1 MTSNHLGAGEIAV
14 IQKKSLRVLS
24 GAQTL
29 SGLGVTGTFAAGS
42 LLVVQIT
49 GSEALAGFVQTS
61 TVVGAALLALPLAK
75 WTALGGR
82 RRSLST
88 GYLVGALGATFALIG
103 GINNLFF
110 MILLGAAM
118 IGGASAAGYQARFGA
133 IDLATDENRARDLSL
148 VVWASTVGSVLGPN
162 LMEPAGAVAETL
174 GFPRLVGP
182 YLVAVITLTLAATL
196 ILIFLKPD
204 PYLLARTEADIDV
217 TQKAVKTR
225 AAFKIV
231 RTEPKALLGLTSV
244 VIGHIAMVTIMVM
257 TPVHMGHVD
266 VELRLIG
273 LVISVHV
280 LGMYAFSPL
289 IGKLTDQIGREKT
302 IILGA
307 LILLLAA
314 LISGLAYADAVFQL
328 GVGLFLLGLGWSMTM
343 IAGSTLLAESVPL
356 EGKAAS
362 QGLSDLLMNSG
373 GAVGGAIAG
382 LIIAFLS
389 YGWLCALVTL
399 PVTYLLIK
407 AVGRVRLLNA

>member
-1 MTSNHLGAGEIAV
+1 MSSNHLGQTEIAV
-14 IQKKSLRVLS
+14 IQKKSLRILS

-42 LLVVQIT
+42 LLVVEIT
-49 GSEALAGFVQTS
+49 DSDALAGLVQTA

-82 RRSLST
+82 RRALST
-88 GYLVGALGATFALIG
+88 GYLVGALGATCALIG

-133 IDLATDENRARDLSL
+133 IDLATDENRARDLSF

-162 LMEPAGAVAETL
+162 LMEPAGVLAESL

-182 YLVAVITLTLAATL
+182 YLIAVVTLILAATL

-204 PYLLARTEADIDV
+204 PYLLARTEANID
-217 TQKAVKTR
+217 TDQKAVKTR
-225 AAFKIV
+225 VAFKIV
-231 RTEPKALLGLTSV
+231 RSEPKALLGLTSV

-266 VELRLIG
+266 VALRLIG

-280 LGMYAFSPL
+280 LGMFAFSPL

-314 LISGLAYADAVFQL
+314 LVSGLAYADAVFQL

-362 QGLSDLLMNSG
+362 QGLSDLLMNGG
-373 GAVGGAIAG
+373 GALGGAIAG
-382 LIIAFLS
+382 LIIAFSS

-399 PVTYLLIK
+399 PVAFLLFK
-407 AVGRVRLLNA
+407 AVGRARLLNA

>member
-1 MTSNHLGAGEIAV
+1 MSSNHLGAGEIAV

-82 RRSLST
+82 RRALST

-162 LMEPAGAVAETL
+162 LMEPAGAVAEKL

-257 TPVHMGHVD
+257 TPVHMGHVE

-280 LGMYAFSPL
+280 LGMFAFSPL

-373 GAVGGAIAG
+373 GALGGAIAG

>member
-1 MTSNHLGAGEIAV
+1 MNSNHLGQEEIAV

-29 SGLGVTGTFAAGS
+29 SGLGVSGTFAAGS

-49 GSEALAGFVQTS
+49 GSDALAGLVQTA

-82 RRSLST
+82 RRALST
-88 GYLVGALGATFALIG
+88 GYFVGGLGATFALIG
-103 GINNLFF
+103 GVNNLFF
-110 MILLGAAM
+110 MILIGASM

-162 LMEPAGAVAETL
+162 LMEPAGSLAQSL

-182 YLVAVITLTLAATL
+182 YIVSIFTLTLAATL

-217 TQKAVKTR
+217 THKAVKTR
-225 AAFKIV
+225 TAFKIV
-231 RTEPKALLGLTSV
+231 RSEPKALLGLTSV

-266 VELRLIG
+266 VALRLIG

-302 IILGA
+302 IIIGA

-314 LISGLAYADAVFQL
+314 LVSGLAYADAVFQL
-328 GVGLFLLGLGWSMTM
+328 GIGLFLLGLGWSMTM

-362 QGLSDLLMNSG
+362 QGLSDLLMNGGGALG
-373 GAVGGAIAG
+373 GAVAG

-389 YGWLCALVTL
+389 YGWLCAIVTL
-399 PVTYLLIK
+399 PVAFLLFK
-407 AVGRVRLLNA
+407 AVGQVRLLNA

>member
-1 MTSNHLGAGEIAV
+1 MSSNHLGQEEIAV
-14 IQKKSLRVLS
+14 IQKKSLRILS

-29 SGLGVTGTFAAGS
+29 SGLGVSGTFAAGS

-49 GSEALAGFVQTS
+49 GSDALAGLVQTA

-82 RRSLST
+82 RRALST
-88 GYLVGALGATFALIG
+88 GYFVGGLGATFALIG
-103 GINNLFF
+103 GVNNLFF
-110 MILLGAAM
+110 MILIGASM

-162 LMEPAGAVAETL
+162 LMEPAGALAQSL

-182 YLVAVITLTLAATL
+182 YIVSIFTLTLAATL

-231 RTEPKALLGLTSV
+231 RSEPKALLGLTSV

-266 VELRLIG
+266 VALRLIG

-314 LISGLAYADAVFQL
+314 LVSGLAYADAVFQL

-362 QGLSDLLMNSG
+362 QGLSDLLMNGGGALG
-373 GAVGGAIAG
+373 GAVAG

-389 YGWLCALVTL
+389 YGWLCAIVTL
-399 PVTYLLIK
+399 PVAFLLFK
-407 AVGRVRLLNA
+407 AASGVRLLNA

>member
-1 MTSNHLGAGEIAV
+1 
-14 IQKKSLRVLS
+14 
-24 GAQTL
+24 
-29 SGLGVTGTFAAGS
+29 
-42 LLVVQIT
+42 
-49 GSEALAGFVQTS
+49 
-61 TVVGAALLALPLAK
+61 LPLAK

-82 RRSLST
+82 RRALST
-88 GYLVGALGATFALIG
+88 GYLVGASGATFALIG
-103 GINNLFF
+103 GAKNLFF

-133 IDLATDENRARDLSL
+133 IDLATDENRARDLSY

-162 LMEPAGAVAETL
+162 LMEPAGVLAESL

-182 YLVAVITLTLAATL
+182 YLIAVVTLILAATL

-204 PYLLARTEADIDV
+204 PYLLARREAEIDISN
-217 TQKAVKTR
+217 KAVKTR

-231 RTEPKALLGLTSV
+231 RSEPKALLGLTSV

-280 LGMYAFSPL
+280 LGMFAFSPL

-362 QGLSDLLMNSG
+362 QGLSDLLMNGG
-373 GAVGGAIAG
+373 GALGGAIAG

-399 PVTYLLIK
+399 PVAFLLFK
-407 AVGRVRLLNA
+407 AVGQVRLLNA

>member
-1 MTSNHLGAGEIAV
+1 MSSNHLGEDEIAV
-14 IQKKSLRVLS
+14 IQKKSLRILS

-49 GSEALAGFVQTS
+49 DSEALAGLVQTA

-82 RRSLST
+82 RRALST

-103 GINNLFF
+103 GVNNLFF

-133 IDLATDENRARDLSL
+133 IDLATDENRARDLSF

-162 LMEPAGAVAETL
+162 LMEPAGVLAESL

-182 YLVAVITLTLAATL
+182 YLIAVVTLIFAATL

-204 PYLLARTEADIDV
+204 PYLLARTEADVDV
-217 TQKAVKTR
+217 TQKSVKTR

-231 RTEPKALLGLTSV
+231 RSEPKALLGLTSV

-280 LGMYAFSPL
+280 LGMFAFSPL
-289 IGKLTDQIGREKT
+289 VGKLTDQIGREKT
-302 IILGA
+302 IIIGA

-314 LISGLAYADAVFQL
+314 LVSGLAYADAVFQL

-362 QGLSDLLMNSG
+362 QGLSDLLMNGG
-373 GAVGGAIAG
+373 GAIGGAIAG

-399 PVTYLLIK
+399 PVAFLLFK
-407 AVGRVRLLNA
+407 AVGRLRLLNA

>member
-1 MTSNHLGAGEIAV
+1 MSSNHLGQTEIAV
-14 IQKKSLRVLS
+14 IQKKSLRILS

-42 LLVVQIT
+42 LLVVEIT
-49 GSEALAGFVQTS
+49 GSDALAGLVQTA

-82 RRSLST
+82 RRALST
-88 GYLVGALGATFALIG
+88 GYLVGALGATCALIG
-103 GINNLFF
+103 GVNNLFF

-133 IDLATDENRARDLSL
+133 IDLATDENRARDLSF

-162 LMEPAGAVAETL
+162 LMEPAGVLAESL

-182 YLVAVITLTLAATL
+182 YLIAVLTLILAATL

-204 PYLLARTEADIDV
+204 PYLLARTEANID
-217 TQKAVKTR
+217 TDQKAVKTR
-225 AAFKIV
+225 VAFKIV
-231 RTEPKALLGLTSV
+231 RSEPKALLGLTSV

-266 VELRLIG
+266 VALRLIG

-280 LGMYAFSPL
+280 LGMFAFSPL

-314 LISGLAYADAVFQL
+314 LVSGLAYADAVFQL

-362 QGLSDLLMNSG
+362 QGLSDLLMNGG
-373 GAVGGAIAG
+373 GALGGAIAG
-382 LIIAFLS
+382 LIIAFSS

-399 PVTYLLIK
+399 PVAFLLFK
-407 AVGRVRLLNA
+407 AVGQARLLNA

>member
-1 MTSNHLGAGEIAV
+1 MSANHLGHEEIAV
-14 IQKKSLRVLS
+14 IQKKSLRILS

-49 GSEALAGFVQTS
+49 GSDALAGLVQTA

-82 RRSLST
+82 RRALST
-88 GYLVGALGATFALIG
+88 GYLVGALGATCALIG

-133 IDLATDENRARDLSL
+133 IDLATDENRARDLSF

-162 LMEPAGAVAETL
+162 LMEPAGVLAESL

-182 YLVAVITLTLAATL
+182 YLIAVITLIFAATL

-231 RTEPKALLGLTSV
+231 RSEPKALLGLTSV

-266 VELRLIG
+266 VALRLIG

-314 LISGLAYADAVFQL
+314 LVSGLAYADAVFQL
-328 GVGLFLLGLGWSMTM
+328 GIGLFLLGLGWSMTM

-362 QGLSDLLMNSG
+362 QGLSDLLMNGG
-373 GAVGGAIAG
+373 GAVGGAAAG

-399 PVTYLLIK
+399 PVAYLLFK
-407 AVGRVRLLNA
+407 AVKQLRLLNA

>member
-82 RRSLST
+82 RRALST

-280 LGMYAFSPL
+280 LGMFAFSPL
-289 IGKLTDQIGREKT
+289 VGKLTDQIGREKT
-302 IILGA
+302 IIIGA

-314 LISGLAYADAVFQL
+314 LVSGLAYADAVFQL

-362 QGLSDLLMNSG
+362 QGLSDLLMNGG
-373 GAVGGAIAG
+373 GAIGGAIAG

-399 PVTYLLIK
+399 PVAFLLFK

>member
-1 MTSNHLGAGEIAV
+1 MSSNHLGQEEIAV
-14 IQKKSLRVLS
+14 IQKKSLRILS

-29 SGLGVTGTFAAGS
+29 SGLGVSGTFAAGS

-49 GSEALAGFVQTS
+49 GSDALAGLVQTA

-75 WTALGGR
+75 WTTLGGR
-82 RRSLST
+82 RRALST
-88 GYLVGALGATFALIG
+88 GYFVGGLGATFALIG
-103 GINNLFF
+103 GVNNLFF
-110 MILLGAAM
+110 MILIGASM

-162 LMEPAGAVAETL
+162 LMEPAGALAQSL

-182 YLVAVITLTLAATL
+182 YIVSIFTLTLAATL

-204 PYLLARTEADIDV
+204 PYLLARTEADVDV

-231 RTEPKALLGLTSV
+231 RSEPKALLGLTSV
-244 VIGHIAMVTIMVM
+244 VIGHVAMVTIMVM

-266 VELRLIG
+266 VALRLIG

-289 IGKLTDQIGREKT
+289 IGKLTDRIGREKT
-302 IILGA
+302 IIIGA

-314 LISGLAYADAVFQL
+314 LVSGLAYADAVFQL
-328 GVGLFLLGLGWSMTM
+328 GIGLFLLGLGWSMTM

-362 QGLSDLLMNSG
+362 QGLSDLLMNGG
-373 GAVGGAIAG
+373 GALGGAIAG

-389 YGWLCALVTL
+389 YGWLCALVTV

-407 AVGRVRLLNA
+407 AVGQARLLNA

>member
-1 MTSNHLGAGEIAV
+1 MNSNHLSQGEIAV
-14 IQKKSLRVLS
+14 IQKKSLRILS

-49 GSEALAGFVQTS
+49 DSEALAGLVQTA

-82 RRSLST
+82 RRALST

-231 RTEPKALLGLTSV
+231 RSEPKALLGLTSV

-280 LGMYAFSPL
+280 LGMFAFSPL
-289 IGKLTDQIGREKT
+289 VGKLTDQIGREKT
-302 IILGA
+302 IIIGA

-314 LISGLAYADAVFQL
+314 LVSGLAYADAVFQL

-362 QGLSDLLMNSG
+362 QGLSDLLMNGG
-373 GAVGGAIAG
+373 GAIGGAIAG

-399 PVTYLLIK
+399 PVAFLLFK
-407 AVGRVRLLNA
+407 AVGRLRLLNA

>member
-1 MTSNHLGAGEIAV
+1 
-14 IQKKSLRVLS
+14 
-24 GAQTL
+24 
-29 SGLGVTGTFAAGS
+29 
-42 LLVVQIT
+42 
-49 GSEALAGFVQTS
+49 
-61 TVVGAALLALPLAK
+61 
-75 WTALGGR
+75 
-82 RRSLST
+82 
-88 GYLVGALGATFALIG
+88 
-103 GINNLFF
+103 
-110 MILLGAAM
+110 M

-162 LMEPAGAVAETL
+162 LMEPAGAVAEKL

-280 LGMYAFSPL
+280 LGMFAFSPL

>member
-1 MTSNHLGAGEIAV
+1 MSSNHLGQTEIAV
-14 IQKKSLRVLS
+14 IQKKSLRILS

-49 GSEALAGFVQTS
+49 GSDALAGLVQTA

-82 RRSLST
+82 RRALST
-88 GYLVGALGATFALIG
+88 GYLVGSLGATCALIG
-103 GINNLFF
+103 GVNNLFF

-133 IDLATDENRARDLSL
+133 IDLATDENRARDLSF

-162 LMEPAGAVAETL
+162 LMEPAGVLAESL

-182 YLVAVITLTLAATL
+182 YLIAVVTLILAATL

-204 PYLLARTEADIDV
+204 PYLLARTEANID
-217 TQKAVKTR
+217 TDQKAVKTR
-225 AAFKIV
+225 VAFKIV
-231 RTEPKALLGLTSV
+231 RSEPKALLGLTSV

-266 VELRLIG
+266 VALRLIG

-314 LISGLAYADAVFQL
+314 LVSGLAYADAVFQL

-362 QGLSDLLMNSG
+362 QGLSDLLMNGG
-373 GAVGGAIAG
+373 GALGGAIAG
-382 LIIAFLS
+382 LIIAFSS

-399 PVTYLLIK
+399 PVAFLLFK
-407 AVGRVRLLNA
+407 AVGRARLLNA

>member
-1 MTSNHLGAGEIAV
+1 MSSNHLGQEEIAV
-14 IQKKSLRVLS
+14 IQKKSLRILS

-29 SGLGVTGTFAAGS
+29 SGLGVSGTFAAGS

-49 GSEALAGFVQTS
+49 GSDALAGLVQTA

-82 RRSLST
+82 RRALST
-88 GYLVGALGATFALIG
+88 GYFVGGLGATFALIG
-103 GINNLFF
+103 GVNNLFF
-110 MILLGAAM
+110 MILIGASM

-162 LMEPAGAVAETL
+162 LMEPAGALAQSL

-182 YLVAVITLTLAATL
+182 YIVSIFTLTLAATL

-231 RTEPKALLGLTSV
+231 RSEPKALLGLTSV

-266 VELRLIG
+266 VALRLIG

-289 IGKLTDQIGREKT
+289 IGKLTDRIGREKT

-373 GAVGGAIAG
+373 GALGGAIAG

-407 AVGRVRLLNA
+407 AVGQVRLLNA

>member
-82 RRSLST
+82 RRALST

-110 MILLGAAM
+110 MILRGAAM

-162 LMEPAGAVAETL
+162 LMEPAGAVAEKL

-231 RTEPKALLGLTSV
+231 RTEPRALLGLTSV

-280 LGMYAFSPL
+280 LGMFAFSPL

-373 GAVGGAIAG
+373 GALGGAIAG

-399 PVTYLLIK
+399 PVAFLLFK
-407 AVGRVRLLNA
+407 AVGRLRLLNA

>member
-1 MTSNHLGAGEIAV
+1 MSSNHLGAGEIAV

-61 TVVGAALLALPLAK
+61 TVVGAALLELPLAK

-82 RRSLST
+82 RRALST

-280 LGMYAFSPL
+280 LGMFAFSPL

>member
-1 MTSNHLGAGEIAV
+1 MSNTHLSQAEIAV
-14 IQKKSLRVLS
+14 IQKKSLRIFS

-29 SGLGVTGTFAAGS
+29 SGLGTTGSFAAGS

-49 GSEALAGFVQTS
+49 NSDALAGLVQTS
-61 TVVGAALLALPLAK
+61 TVVGAAFLALPLAK

-82 RRSLST
+82 RRALST
-88 GYLVGALGATFALIG
+88 GYFLGALGASSALIG

-110 MILLGAAM
+110 MILLGAAL
-118 IGGASAAGYQARFGA
+118 IGGATAAGYQARFGA
-133 IDLATDENRARDLSL
+133 IDLATSENRARDLSF

-162 LMEPAGAVAETL
+162 LMEPAGSLAQSL

-182 YLVAVITLTLAATL
+182 YLIAIVTLTLAAIL

-204 PYLLARTEADIDV
+204 PYLLARSQAQTDTAH
-217 TQKAVKTR
+217 KAVKTR
-225 AAFKIV
+225 EALKIV
-231 RTEPKALLGLTSV
+231 RAEPKAVLGLSAV

-266 VELRLIG
+266 LSLRLIG

-289 IGKLTDQIGREKT
+289 VGKLTDQIGREKT

-307 LILLLAA
+307 VILLIASA
-314 LISGLAYADAVFQL
+314 ISGLAYADAVIQL

-343 IAGSTLLAESVPL
+343 IAGSTLLSESLPFA
-356 EGKAAS
+356 GKAAS
-362 QGLSDLLMNSG
+362 QGLSDLLMNGG
-373 GAVGGAIAG
+373 GAVGGAAAG

-399 PVTYLLIK
+399 PVSYLLFK
-407 AVGRVRLLNA
+407 AVKQLRLLNA

>member
-1 MTSNHLGAGEIAV
+1 
-14 IQKKSLRVLS
+14 
-24 GAQTL
+24 
-29 SGLGVTGTFAAGS
+29 
-42 LLVVQIT
+42 
-49 GSEALAGFVQTS
+49 
-61 TVVGAALLALPLAK
+61 
-75 WTALGGR
+75 
-82 RRSLST
+82 
-88 GYLVGALGATFALIG
+88 LIG

-162 LMEPAGAVAETL
+162 LMEPAGTLAQSL

-182 YLVAVITLTLAATL
+182 YIVSIFTLTFAATL

-204 PYLLARTEADIDV
+204 PYLLARTEADINV

-231 RTEPKALLGLTSV
+231 RSEPKALLGLTSV

-266 VELRLIG
+266 VALRLIG

-289 IGKLTDQIGREKT
+289 IGKLTDRIGREKT

-314 LISGLAYADAVFQL
+314 LVSGLAYADAVFQL
-328 GVGLFLLGLGWSMTM
+328 GIGLFLLGLGWSMTM

-362 QGLSDLLMNSG
+362 QGLSDLLMNGG
-373 GAVGGAIAG
+373 GALGGAIAG
-382 LIIAFLS
+382 LIIAFSS

-399 PVTYLLIK
+399 PVAFLLFK
-407 AVGRVRLLNA
+407 AVGRARLLNA

>member
-82 RRSLST
+82 RRALST

-162 LMEPAGAVAETL
+162 LMEPAGAIAEKL

-182 YLVAVITLTLAATL
+182 YLVAVITLTLASTL

-204 PYLLARTEADIDV
+204 PYLLARIEADIDV
-217 TQKAVKTR
+217 TQKAVKSR
-225 AAFKIV
+225 VAFKIV
-231 RTEPKALLGLTSV
+231 RTEPRALLGLTSV

-280 LGMYAFSPL
+280 LGMFAFSPL

-328 GVGLFLLGLGWSMTM
+328 GIGLFLLGLGWSMTM

-373 GAVGGAIAG
+373 GALGGAIAG
-382 LIIAFLS
+382 LIIALLS

-407 AVGRVRLLNA
+407 AIRRVTLLNA

>member
-49 GSEALAGFVQTS
+49 GSEALAGFLQTS

-82 RRSLST
+82 RRALST

-204 PYLLARTEADIDV
+204 PYLLARTEAAIDV

-280 LGMYAFSPL
+280 LGMFAFSPL

>member
-1 MTSNHLGAGEIAV
+1 MNSNHLGQEEIAV
-14 IQKKSLRVLS
+14 IQKKSLRILS

-29 SGLGVTGTFAAGS
+29 SGLGVSGTFAAGS

-49 GSEALAGFVQTS
+49 GSDALAGLVQTA

-82 RRSLST
+82 RRALST
-88 GYLVGALGATFALIG
+88 GYFVGGLGATFALIG
-103 GINNLFF
+103 GVNNLFF
-110 MILLGAAM
+110 MILIGASM

-162 LMEPAGAVAETL
+162 LMEPAGSLAQSL

-182 YLVAVITLTLAATL
+182 YIVSIFTLTLAATL

-217 TQKAVKTR
+217 THKAVKTR
-225 AAFKIV
+225 TAFKIV
-231 RTEPKALLGLTSV
+231 RSEPKALLGLTSV

-266 VELRLIG
+266 VALRLIG

-289 IGKLTDQIGREKT
+289 IGKLTDRIGREKT

-314 LISGLAYADAVFQL
+314 LVSGLAYADAVFQL

-362 QGLSDLLMNSG
+362 QGLSDLLMNGG
-373 GAVGGAIAG
+373 GALGGAIAG

-399 PVTYLLIK
+399 PVAFLLFK
-407 AVGRVRLLNA
+407 AVGQVRLLNA

>member
-1 MTSNHLGAGEIAV
+1 MSSNHLGAGEIAV

-82 RRSLST
+82 RRALST

-217 TQKAVKTR
+217 MQKAVKTR

-280 LGMYAFSPL
+280 LGMFAFSPL

-373 GAVGGAIAG
+373 GALGGAIAG

>member
-1 MTSNHLGAGEIAV
+1 MSSNHLGQTEIAV
-14 IQKKSLRVLS
+14 IQKKSLRILS

-49 GSEALAGFVQTS
+49 GSDALAGLVQTA

-82 RRSLST
+82 RRALST
-88 GYLVGALGATFALIG
+88 GYLVGALGATCALIG

-133 IDLATDENRARDLSL
+133 IDLATDENRARDLSF

-162 LMEPAGAVAETL
+162 LMEPAGVLAESL

-182 YLVAVITLTLAATL
+182 YLIAVVTLILAATL

-204 PYLLARTEADIDV
+204 PYLLARTEANID
-217 TQKAVKTR
+217 TDQKAVKTR
-225 AAFKIV
+225 VAFKIV
-231 RTEPKALLGLTSV
+231 RSEPKALLGLTSV

-266 VELRLIG
+266 VALRLIG

-280 LGMYAFSPL
+280 LGMFAFSPL

-314 LISGLAYADAVFQL
+314 LVSGLAYADAVFQL
-328 GVGLFLLGLGWSMTM
+328 GVVLFLLGLGWSMTM

-362 QGLSDLLMNSG
+362 QGLSDLLMNGG
-373 GAVGGAIAG
+373 GALGGAIAG
-382 LIIAFLS
+382 LIIAFSS

-399 PVTYLLIK
+399 PVAFLLFK
-407 AVGRVRLLNA
+407 AVGRARLLNA

>member
-1 MTSNHLGAGEIAV
+1 MSANHLGHEEIAV
-14 IQKKSLRVLS
+14 IQKKSLRILS

-49 GSEALAGFVQTS
+49 GSDALAGLVQTA

-82 RRSLST
+82 RRALST
-88 GYLVGALGATFALIG
+88 GYLVGALGATCALIG

-133 IDLATDENRARDLSL
+133 IDLATDENRARDLSF

-162 LMEPAGAVAETL
+162 LMEPAGVLAHSL

-182 YLVAVITLTLAATL
+182 YLIAVITLILAATL

-204 PYLLARTEADIDV
+204 PYLLARTEANID
-217 TQKAVKTR
+217 TDQKAVKTR
-225 AAFKIV
+225 VAFKIV
-231 RTEPKALLGLTSV
+231 RSEPKALLGLTSV

-266 VELRLIG
+266 VALRLIG

-280 LGMYAFSPL
+280 LGMFAFSPL

-314 LISGLAYADAVFQL
+314 LVSGLAYADAVFQL
-328 GVGLFLLGLGWSMTM
+328 GIGLFLLGLGWSMTM

-362 QGLSDLLMNSG
+362 QGLSDLLMNGG
-373 GAVGGAIAG
+373 GALGGAIAG
-382 LIIAFLS
+382 LIIAFSS

-399 PVTYLLIK
+399 PVAYLLFK
-407 AVGRVRLLNA
+407 AVKQLRLLTA

>member
-14 IQKKSLRVLS
+14 IQKKSLRILS

-82 RRSLST
+82 RRALST

-280 LGMYAFSPL
+280 LGMFAFSPL
-289 IGKLTDQIGREKT
+289 VGKLTDQIGREKT
-302 IILGA
+302 IIIGA

-314 LISGLAYADAVFQL
+314 LVSGLAYADAVFQL

-362 QGLSDLLMNSG
+362 QGLSDLLMNGG
-373 GAVGGAIAG
+373 GAIGGAIAG

-399 PVTYLLIK
+399 PVAFLLFK
-407 AVGRVRLLNA
+407 AVGRLRLLNA

>member
-82 RRSLST
+82 RRALST
-88 GYLVGALGATFALIG
+88 GYLVGALGATIALIG

-280 LGMYAFSPL
+280 LGMFAFSPL

-373 GAVGGAIAG
+373 GALGGAIAG

-407 AVGRVRLLNA
+407 AVGRLRLLNA

>member
-1 MTSNHLGAGEIAV
+1 MSSNHLSQVEIAV
-14 IQKKSLRVLS
+14 IQKKSLRILS

-49 GSEALAGFVQTS
+49 DSEALAGLVQTA

-82 RRSLST
+82 RRALST

-280 LGMYAFSPL
+280 LGMFAFSPL

-373 GAVGGAIAG
+373 GALGGAIAG

>member
-1 MTSNHLGAGEIAV
+1 MSSNHLGQDEIAV
-14 IQKKSLRVLS
+14 IQKKSLRIFS

-29 SGLGVTGTFAAGS
+29 SGLGVSGTFAAGS

-49 GSEALAGFVQTS
+49 GSDALAGLVQTA
-61 TVVGAALLALPLAK
+61 TVVGAAFLALPLAK

-82 RRSLST
+82 RRALST
-88 GYLVGALGATFALIG
+88 GYFVGGLGATFALIG

-110 MILLGAAM
+110 MILIGASM

-162 LMEPAGAVAETL
+162 LMEPAGALAQSL

-182 YLVAVITLTLAATL
+182 YIVSIFTLTLAATL

-231 RTEPKALLGLTSV
+231 RSEPKALLGLTSV

-266 VELRLIG
+266 VALRLIG

-314 LISGLAYADAVFQL
+314 LVSGLAYADAVFQL

-362 QGLSDLLMNSG
+362 QGLSDLLMNGGGALG
-373 GAVGGAIAG
+373 GAVAG

-389 YGWLCALVTL
+389 YGWLCAIVTL
-399 PVTYLLIK
+399 PVTYLLFK
-407 AVGRVRLLNA
+407 AIRRVRLLNA

>member
-82 RRSLST
+82 RRALST

-162 LMEPAGAVAETL
+162 LMEPA
-174 GFPRLVGP
+174 
-182 YLVAVITLTLAATL
+182 
-196 ILIFLKPD
+196 
-204 PYLLARTEADIDV
+204 
-217 TQKAVKTR
+217 
-225 AAFKIV
+225 
-231 RTEPKALLGLTSV
+231 
-244 VIGHIAMVTIMVM
+244 
-257 TPVHMGHVD
+257 
-266 VELRLIG
+266 
-273 LVISVHV
+273 
-280 LGMYAFSPL
+280 
-289 IGKLTDQIGREKT
+289 
-302 IILGA
+302 
-307 LILLLAA
+307 
-314 LISGLAYADAVFQL
+314 
-328 GVGLFLLGLGWSMTM
+328 
-343 IAGSTLLAESVPL
+343 
-356 EGKAAS
+356 
-362 QGLSDLLMNSG
+362 
-373 GAVGGAIAG
+373 
-382 LIIAFLS
+382 
-389 YGWLCALVTL
+389 
-399 PVTYLLIK
+399 
-407 AVGRVRLLNA
+407 

>member
-1 MTSNHLGAGEIAV
+1 MSSNHLGQEEIAV
-14 IQKKSLRVLS
+14 IQKKSLRILS

-49 GSEALAGFVQTS
+49 GSDALAGLVQTA

-82 RRSLST
+82 RRALST
-88 GYLVGALGATFALIG
+88 GYLVGALGATCALIG
-103 GINNLFF
+103 GVNNLFF

-133 IDLATDENRARDLSL
+133 IDLATDENRARDLSF

-162 LMEPAGAVAETL
+162 LMEPAGVLAQSL

-182 YLVAVITLTLAATL
+182 YLIAVVTLILAATL

-204 PYLLARTEADIDV
+204 PYLLARREAEINISH
-217 TQKAVKTR
+217 KAVKTR

-231 RTEPKALLGLTSV
+231 RSEPKALLGLTSV

-266 VELRLIG
+266 VALRLIG

-280 LGMYAFSPL
+280 LGMFAFSPL
-289 IGKLTDQIGREKT
+289 IGKLTDRIGREKT

-314 LISGLAYADAVFQL
+314 LVAGLAYADAVFQL
-328 GVGLFLLGLGWSMTM
+328 GIGLFLLGLGWSMTM

-362 QGLSDLLMNSG
+362 QGLSDLLMNGG
-373 GAVGGAIAG
+373 GALGGAIAG
-382 LIIAFLS
+382 LIIAFSS

-399 PVTYLLIK
+399 PVAFLLFK
-407 AVGRVRLLNA
+407 AVSRVRLLNA

>member
-82 RRSLST
+82 RRALST

-217 TQKAVKTR
+217 TQKSVKTR

-280 LGMYAFSPL
+280 LGMFAFSPL

-314 LISGLAYADAVFQL
+314 LISGLAYADAVSQL

-373 GAVGGAIAG
+373 GALGGAIAG

-407 AVGRVRLLNA
+407 AVGRLRLLNA

>member
-1 MTSNHLGAGEIAV
+1 MSSNHLGAGEIAV

-82 RRSLST
+82 RRALST

-231 RTEPKALLGLTSV
+231 RTEPTALLGLTSV

-280 LGMYAFSPL
+280 LGMFAFSPL

-314 LISGLAYADAVFQL
+314 LISGLAYADAVSQL

>member
-82 RRSLST
+82 RRALST

-280 LGMYAFSPL
+280 LGMFAFSPL

-302 IILGA
+302 IIIGA

-314 LISGLAYADAVFQL
+314 LISGLAYADAVIQL

-373 GAVGGAIAG
+373 GALGGAIAG

>member
-82 RRSLST
+82 RRALST

-280 LGMYAFSPL
+280 LGMFAFSPL

-307 LILLLAA
+307 LILLLAS

-373 GAVGGAIAG
+373 GALGGAIAG

>member
-1 MTSNHLGAGEIAV
+1 MSSNHLGAGEIAV

-29 SGLGVTGTFAAGS
+29 SGLGVSGTFAAGS

-49 GSEALAGFVQTS
+49 GSDALAGLVQTA

-82 RRSLST
+82 RRALST
-88 GYLVGALGATFALIG
+88 GYFVGGLGATFALIG
-103 GINNLFF
+103 GVNNLFF
-110 MILLGAAM
+110 MILIGASM

-162 LMEPAGAVAETL
+162 LMEPAGALAQSL

-182 YLVAVITLTLAATL
+182 YIVSIFTLTLAATL

-231 RTEPKALLGLTSV
+231 RSEPKALLGLTSV

-266 VELRLIG
+266 VALRLIG

-289 IGKLTDQIGREKT
+289 IGKLTDRIGREKT

-314 LISGLAYADAVFQL
+314 LVSGLAYADAVFQL

-362 QGLSDLLMNSG
+362 QGLSDLLMNGGGALG
-373 GAVGGAIAG
+373 GAVAG
-382 LIIAFLS
+382 LIIAFSS

-407 AVGRVRLLNA
+407 AVRRMRLLNA

>member
-82 RRSLST
+82 RRALST

-162 LMEPAGAVAETL
+162 LMEPAGAIAEKL

-182 YLVAVITLTLAATL
+182 YLVAVITLTLASTL

-217 TQKAVKTR
+217 TQKAVKSR

-231 RTEPKALLGLTSV
+231 RTEPRALLGLTSV

-280 LGMYAFSPL
+280 LGMFAFSPL

-373 GAVGGAIAG
+373 GALGGAIAG

>member
-1 MTSNHLGAGEIAV
+1 MSSNHLGQDEIAV
-14 IQKKSLRVLS
+14 IQKKSLRILS

-29 SGLGVTGTFAAGS
+29 SGLGVSGTFAAGS

-49 GSEALAGFVQTS
+49 GSDALAGLVQTA
-61 TVVGAALLALPLAK
+61 TVVGAAFLALPLAK

-82 RRSLST
+82 RRALST
-88 GYLVGALGATFALIG
+88 GYFVGGLGATFALIG

-110 MILLGAAM
+110 MILIGASM

-162 LMEPAGAVAETL
+162 LMEPAGALAQSL

-182 YLVAVITLTLAATL
+182 YIVSIFTLTLAATL

-231 RTEPKALLGLTSV
+231 RSEPKALLGLTSV

-266 VELRLIG
+266 VALRLIG

-314 LISGLAYADAVFQL
+314 LVSGLAYADAVFQL

-362 QGLSDLLMNSG
+362 QGLSDLLMNGGGALG
-373 GAVGGAIAG
+373 GAVAG

-389 YGWLCALVTL
+389 YGWLCAIVTL
-399 PVTYLLIK
+399 PVTYLLFK
-407 AVGRVRLLNA
+407 AIRRVRLLNA